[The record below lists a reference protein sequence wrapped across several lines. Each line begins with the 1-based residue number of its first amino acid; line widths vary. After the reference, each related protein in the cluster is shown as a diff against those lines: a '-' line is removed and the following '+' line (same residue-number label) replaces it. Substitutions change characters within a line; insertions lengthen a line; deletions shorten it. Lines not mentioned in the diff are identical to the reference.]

1 MLRIRRRE
9 FITLLGGAVL
19 GRSGLSRSQTPADA
33 GKRPVIGV
41 LALDVSENETGLVTA
56 FLDAL
61 AKLGYIDGKT
71 ATIVS
76 LYADG
81 EQRMLPMLAG
91 NLARFKPDVIMADT
105 AAPIRAVRRVAPDT
119 PIVGAIMGYPVE
131 QGLIAS
137 FSHPGA
143 NVTGMAAYVEDM
155 DSKVLGLGMELIP
168 GAKSMG
174 LLLDPEGA
182 AAPLFRRGFQAA
194 ANKRGIGL
202 HAAEAHVPNELD
214 PAIRLLADAGVGF
227 MCIPPSGMFNLNMRH
242 IAQTALALRLPTI
255 TARPERA
262 SGILLSYGID
272 TRQNYQRAAIYID
285 KILKGAKPADLPVEF
300 PTKLEMVI
308 NIKTAKTLGLA
319 IPTTLLALADEVIE

>member
-1 MLRIRRRE
+1 MNRRRK
-9 FITLLGGAVL
+9 FIAALGGAVL
-19 GRSGLSRSQTPADA
+19 ARPGFSRSQTPAAA
-33 GKRPVIGV
+33 GRRPVIGV
-41 LALDVSENETGLVTA
+41 LALDASENETGLVTA

-61 AKLGYIDGKT
+61 AKLGYVDGKT
-71 ATIVS
+71 ATVVS

-81 EQRMLPMLAG
+81 EQRMLRMLAG
-91 NLARFKPDVIMADT
+91 NLARLKPDVIMADT
-105 AAPIRAVRRVAPDT
+105 AAPIRAVRSVAPDI
-119 PIVGAIMGYPVE
+119 PMVGAIMGYPVE

-155 DSKVLGLGMELIP
+155 DSKVLGLGMELVP

-194 ANKRGIGL
+194 ANKRGTGF

-214 PAIRLLADAGVGF
+214 PAIHLLADAGVSF
-227 MCIPPSGMFNLNMRH
+227 MCIPPSGMFNLNIRH
-242 IAQTALALRLPTI
+242 IAQTALAHRLPTI
-255 TARPERA
+255 TARPEK
-262 SGILLSYGID
+262 SEGILLGHGID
-272 TRQNYQRAAIYID
+272 PRENYQRAAIYID

-300 PTKLEMVI
+300 PTKLEIVI
-308 NIKTAKTLGLA
+308 NMKTAKALGLDVPLA
-319 IPTTLLALADEVIE
+319 LLALATEVIE